1 MQRHWGISKLLIVF
15 NVNIEVLHLIISSL
29 VQASA
34 TIKTG
39 VLCAVISVH
48 KAIPAFKPRLADAGV
63 ASISVHAS
71 PIVPTRVG
79 SCTFVDVQLTAST
92 LVAKWTGAGELVEV
106 AIR

>member
-34 TIKTG
+34 AIKTG

-63 ASISVHAS
+63 ASISVDTL
-71 PIVPTRVG
+71 PIISTRVRP
-79 SCTFVDVQLTAST
+79 CAFIDVQLTPCT
-92 LVAKWTGAGELVEV
+92 LVAKRAGAGELVEV